1 VLVAVAGTALK
12 PALARAQRYPLL
24 DSTAV
29 AMLSGEISGDAAY
42 DHIRVLTSYHRP
54 QGSDTLAVAA
64 HYVER
69 MARQFGLQQVR
80 YIELPSLRQT
90 WNPGNSDLW
99 IVGPQPER
107 IASAIQNRI
116 HLADRSRPADVT
128 AEVVDIGAG
137 GDSVYRATNVAGK
150 IVLTTG
156 DLNGVMAN
164 AVQRHG
170 ALGVIWYPDPYTPS
184 RGFLSFG
191 VDQPDQVPWLTLATR
206 RVDGK
211 DITFAFILSLREG
224 VALRN
229 RVAAAKT
236 PIRVHAVVS
245 SELGSREHA
254 EPWMPLVEAFI
265 PGTDPTSGQDV
276 VLSAHLQEEQHSA
289 NDDASGCA
297 SQLEIGRA
305 LTKLIASGALPR
317 PKRNI
322 RFWWTTENDAERQ
335 YFAANPRVLDTIW
348 VDINQDMVGAD
359 QALGVM
365 RTQDVTRLP
374 AARFHF
380 LNDVMEAAVDYMVAS
395 NSSNIT
401 QYRNG
406 YGLYPKPHLAHNGS
420 RQRFNAQAVWY
431 FGDSDHQSFLDAGV
445 PAITFTNNPDPYIH
459 SNLDDLFQIDR
470 TQLGRNALTAA
481 LIAYTIASA
490 DTRSFGQLTAE
501 TVGRG
506 QERLGRSVRVA
517 LGLLD
522 GATDRP
528 AAYAAALDQVHYA
541 ADRERRAITSLG
553 QIAPAVQP
561 NVASLLAELDRREGQ
576 AVRDVNAAWARS
588 GGGAVP
594 GRPALGPAEAK
605 LAALRPA
612 RTATPREW
620 LSKYDDI
627 DWGSSLN
634 GYIGREVLQAIDG
647 KRSGLDIYRLV
658 AAEAREGGSYYYGI
672 VRPEAVLALI
682 TNVEQL
688 ELISVSPSG
697 GTQRRRSSF
706 RSEARSATGV
716 IPRVAAVGRAVEES
730 RLSFRAEPRS
740 GGVEESRLS
749 FRAEGRRPAVEES
762 RSSR

>member
-1 VLVAVAGTALK
+1 VRSAAFVAVAVLV

-24 DSTAV
+24 DSGAV
-29 AMLSGEISGDAAY
+29 ALLSGEISGDAAY
-42 DHIRVLTSYHRP
+42 DHVRVLTSYHRP
-54 QGSDTLAVAA
+54 QGSDTLGVAA
-64 HYVER
+64 RYVER

-128 AEVVDIGAG
+128 ADLIDIGAG
-137 GDSVYRATNVAGK
+137 GDSVYRAKDVAGK

-156 DLNGVMAN
+156 DLNGVIAE
-164 AVQRHG
+164 AVQRRG
-170 ALGVIWYPDPYTPS
+170 ALGVVWYPDPYTPS

-191 VDQPDQVPWLTLATR
+191 VDQPDQVPWLTLSTR
-206 RVDGK
+206 RIDGK
-211 DITFAFILSLREG
+211 DPTFAFILSLREG

-229 RVAAAKT
+229 RLGLAQT
-236 PIRVHAVVS
+236 PLRVRAIVR

-254 EPWMPLVEAFI
+254 QPWMPLVEAFI

-276 VLSAHLQEEQHSA
+276 ILSAHLQEEQHSA

-297 SQLEIGRA
+297 SLLEIGRA
-305 LTKLIASGALPR
+305 LAKLIADGTLPR

-348 VDINQDMVGAD
+348 VNVNQDMVGAD
-359 QALGVM
+359 QAIGVM

-380 LNDVMEAAVDYMVAS
+380 MNDVMEAAVDYMVAA

-401 QYRNG
+401 QFRNG
-406 YGLYPKPHLAHNGS
+406 YGLYPKPHLSHNGS

-481 LIAYTIASA
+481 LIAYTMAGA
-490 DTRSFGQLTAE
+490 DAQSFGQLAAE
-501 TVGRG
+501 VVGRG
-506 QERLGRSVRVA
+506 QERLGRSVRIA
-517 LGLLD
+517 LQLL
-522 GATDRP
+522 ATWTDHP
-528 AAYAAALDQVHYA
+528 AAYTAAVDQVRYG
-541 ADRERRAITSLG
+541 ADRERRAIRSLG
-553 QIAPAVQP
+553 QIARATQP
-561 NVASLLAELDRREGQ
+561 NVAALLAELNAREAQ
-576 AVRDVNAAWARS
+576 AVRDVNVAWARA
-588 GGGAVP
+588 GGGAP
-594 GRPALGPAEAK
+594 PPRPALTAAETELSAI
-605 LAALRPA
+605 RPT

-620 LSKYDDI
+620 LAQYDRI
-627 DWGSSLN
+627 DWGNSLN

-647 KRSGLDIYRLV
+647 TRSGLDIYRLV
-658 AAEAREGGSYYYGI
+658 AAESREGGDYYYGI
-672 VRPEAVLALI
+672 VRPDAVLALLK
-682 TNVEQL
+682 NVESL
-688 ELISVSPSG
+688 GLVR
-697 GTQRRRSSF
+697 TR
-706 RSEARSATGV
+706 
-716 IPRVAAVGRAVEES
+716 
-730 RLSFRAEPRS
+730 
-740 GGVEESRLS
+740 
-749 FRAEGRRPAVEES
+749 
-762 RSSR
+762 

>member
-1 VLVAVAGTALK
+1 MRLAPAARAAALAAFAAVAAASS
-12 PALARAQRYPLL
+12 PSFAEAQRYPLL

-42 DHIRVLTSYHRP
+42 DHIRVLTNYHRP
-54 QGSDTLAVAA
+54 QGSDTLGVAA
-64 HYVER
+64 RYVER
-69 MARQFGLQQVR
+69 MAKQFGLQQVR

-99 IVGPQPER
+99 IVGAQPER

-128 AEVVDIGAG
+128 ADLIDIGPG
-137 GDSVYRATNVAGK
+137 GDSVYRAKDVAGK

-156 DLNGVMAN
+156 DLNTVMAD
-164 AVQRHG
+164 AVQRRG

-191 VDQPDQVPWLTLATR
+191 VDQPDQVPWLTLSTR
-206 RVDGK
+206 RIDGK

-229 RVAAAKT
+229 RLAASAT
-236 PIRVHAVVS
+236 PVRVRAVVR
-245 SELGSREHA
+245 SELGSGEHA
-254 EPWMPLVEAFI
+254 QPWMPLVEAFI

-297 SQLEIGRA
+297 SLLEVGRA
-305 LTKLIASGALPR
+305 LAKLIADGTLPR

-348 VDINQDMVGAD
+348 VNVNQDMVGAD
-359 QALGVM
+359 QAIGVM
-365 RTQDVTRLP
+365 RTQDITRLP

-380 LNDVMEAAVDYMVAS
+380 MNDVMEAAVEYMVAA

-401 QYRNG
+401 QFRNG
-406 YGLYPKPHLAHNGS
+406 YGLYPKPHVSHNGS

-481 LIAYTIASA
+481 LIAYTMAGA
-490 DTRSFGQLTAE
+490 DMRSFGQLAAE
-501 TVGRG
+501 VVGRG
-506 QERLGRSVRVA
+506 QERLGGSVRLA
-517 LGLLD
+517 LQLL
-522 GATDRP
+522 ATAADRP
-528 AAYAAALDQVHYA
+528 AAYAAAVDQVRYG
-541 ADRERRAITSLG
+541 ADRERQALRSLG
-553 QIAPAVQP
+553 QVAATAKP
-561 NVASLLAELDRREGQ
+561 NVAALLAELDRREAQ
-576 AVRDVNAAWARS
+576 AVRDVNAAWTR
-588 GGGAVP
+588 GGGGPLPA
-594 GRPALGPAEAK
+594 RPALTPAETE
-605 LAALRPA
+605 LARLRPS
-612 RTATPREW
+612 RSATPREW
-620 LSKYDDI
+620 LAQYDRI

-647 KRSGLDIYRLV
+647 TRSGLDIYRLV
-658 AAEAREGGSYYYGI
+658 AAEAREGGEHYYGV
-672 VRPEAVLALI
+672 VRPEAVLALLK
-682 TNVEQL
+682 NVESL
-688 ELISVSPSG
+688 GLVK
-697 GTQRRRSSF
+697 R
-706 RSEARSATGV
+706 
-716 IPRVAAVGRAVEES
+716 
-730 RLSFRAEPRS
+730 
-740 GGVEESRLS
+740 
-749 FRAEGRRPAVEES
+749 
-762 RSSR
+762 